1 MAPIGHISD
10 KIYRAEGIYTER
22 NNEDTICLNKHC
34 IGSRQEKE
42 QKISSTRLGVDK
54 VKAKG
59 WLKYSLHIDL
69 RSSVG
74 LFLHVL
80 HGTHK
85 LYSKLESDVTNSSEV
100 SSHTNSKDKTR
111 QGELIATQKLL
122 LFL

>member
-59 WLKYSLHIDL
+59 WFKYYLYIDL

-74 LFLHVL
+74 LFLNVL
-80 HGTHK
+80 VYMRDLNLDNPRTWHI
-85 LYSKLESDVTNSSEV
+85 N
-100 SSHTNSKDKTR
+100 KDK
-111 QGELIATQKLL
+111 ASK
-122 LFL
+122 